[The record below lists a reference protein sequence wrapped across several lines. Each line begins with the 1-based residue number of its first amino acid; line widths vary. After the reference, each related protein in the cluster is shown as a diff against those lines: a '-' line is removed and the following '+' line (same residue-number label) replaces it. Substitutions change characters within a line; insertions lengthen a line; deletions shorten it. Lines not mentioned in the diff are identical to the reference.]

1 MSPPV
6 TQELTQQAPM
16 PIPVVVTQAAITTQ
30 TVSVSTSVCSQP
42 ITTAFVAHPGPA
54 SLQYAPQPPASLY
67 YSPSLTSVN
76 AMYTYAPPCSTAPV
90 NVLSALNPNAMNYP
104 NPDVGMCST
113 PKYVGREEGL
123 GNESGRAKALHTS
136 ARDSGGRRTE
146 S

>member
-42 ITTAFVAHPGPA
+42 ITTAF
-54 SLQYAPQPPASLY
+54 PPASLY

-123 GNESGRAKALHTS
+123 GFPNYRAPVFTDPSAL
-136 ARDSGGRRTE
+136 
-146 S
+146 